1 MSTPDQRRS
10 AADGLPMLALLL
22 ALGALAGCAVSGGTA
37 RGPAEP
43 LGLGRPATEAE
54 IRGWDID
61 IGPDGQGLPAGSG
74 SVAAGRALY
83 AARCAACH
91 GDSGQGATAPR
102 LVGGVGSLASK
113 SPVRTVGSFWPYA
126 PTVFDYVYR
135 SMPFDK
141 PMSLTAV
148 EVYGLTAFLLHANGL
163 LAADAVMDARS
174 LPLVK
179 MPNRDGFMPASAEPT
194 IRSVRCMTDCLK

>member
-1 MSTPDQRRS
+1 MSTLDPRCASRP
-10 AADGLPMLALLL
+10 GLMALALL
-22 ALGALAGCAVSGGTA
+22 AVLAGCTTASGPT
-37 RGPAEP
+37 RSSSEP
-43 LGLGRPATEAE
+43 LGLGRLATAAE

-61 IGPDGQGLPAGSG
+61 ITPDGQGLPAGSG
-74 SVAAGRALY
+74 TVAEGRTLY

-91 GDSGQGATAPR
+91 GNAGQGATAPR
-102 LVGGVGSLASK
+102 LVGGTGSLASK

-141 PMSLTAV
+141 PMSLTAP
-148 EVYGLTAFLLHANGL
+148 EVYGVTAFLLHANGIVG
-163 LAADAVMDARS
+163 ADAVMDARS
-174 LPLVK
+174 LPAVK

-194 IRSVRCMTDCLK
+194 TTSVRCMSNCLK

>member
-1 MSTPDQRRS
+1 MSTPDQGHS
-10 AADGLPMLALLL
+10 AAVGLSMGALLL
-22 ALGALAGCAVSGGTA
+22 GLVSLAGCTVVGGTA

-43 LGLGRPATEAE
+43 LGVGRPATEAE

-61 IGPDGQGLPAGSG
+61 VRPDGQGLPAGSG

-91 GDSGQGATAPR
+91 GDTGQGATAPR

-141 PMSLTAV
+141 PMSLSPA

-179 MPNRDGFMPASAEPT
+179 MPNRDGFMPASAEAT
-194 IRSVRCMTDCLK
+194 IRSVRCMNDCIK